1 MHEDRRH
8 WTAQDLQ
15 RRASAALARAAANGV
30 THLRTHIDW
39 FTAAAPDAWQE
50 IARLDHPGISVER
63 VALVPLGLFADPA
76 AAEAIAQTV
85 AEGGEGCLLGGF
97 VHSSN
102 WDPAAMENLLRSA
115 TRWRLDL
122 DLHIDEELSDNP
134 RGLAWLAEYLSR
146 HAFPGRLCCSHG
158 CALACGS
165 EEQAEKILR
174 QLAAHSV
181 TLIALPMTN
190 LLLQDA
196 VTGRTPRQR
205 GSRCFRRPAAPAL
218 PPSSAATMCRTLS
231 ARRGAMTRWIP
242 WPAACSAPSSATF
255 STVSRS

>member
-1 MHEDRRH
+1 M
-8 WTAQDLQ
+8 
-15 RRASAALARAAANGV
+15 
-30 THLRTHIDW
+30 
-39 FTAAAPDAWQE
+39 
-50 IARLDHPGISVER
+50 
-63 VALVPLGLFADPA
+63 PLGLFADPA

-134 RGLAWLAEYLSR
+134 RGWPAGGVPLPPRFSGTPLLQ
-146 HAFPGRLCCSHG
+146 PRLRP
-158 CALACGS
+158 ACGS

-242 WPAACSAPSSATF
+242 RACGLFSAQLSDVFDRQSQLICDRAALTGAPADAAPFAVGNAASVVIFPGSDRFTAFKQCSSSGD
-255 STVSRS
+255 